1 LFNPKFKEEE
11 SMTFEMKIQPGP
23 ISLFAFL
30 FALVLAVMPSG
41 VAAQSST
48 EQIKIVGHLDL
59 QGIHVKHIF
68 MQRSGDKC
76 YLYLLRPTKNAF
88 AIVEVTNP
96 EKPVLVDRAAL
107 QAPPG
112 GSVDLPEAGSVLAI
126 ALTPDQSSGT
136 TTGSSPVSL
145 PTESV
150 RLLDLTDPKHPKVLK
165 TFNGVTSINADSG
178 RKLIFIANSDGLWIV
193 SHNHERPLPMCSSDT
208 EISSLPNCQ

>member
-11 SMTFEMKIQPGP
+11 SMIFKMKIQLGP
-23 ISLFAFL
+23 ISLFAF
-30 FALVLAVMPSG
+30 VLALILSVTPSG
-41 VAAQSST
+41 VAAQST
-48 EQIKIVGHLDL
+48 AEQIKVVGHLDL

-68 MQRSGDKC
+68 VQQSGDKR
-76 YLYLLRPTKNAF
+76 YLYLLRPAKNAF
-88 AIVEVTNP
+88 AIVEITNP

-126 ALTPDQSSGT
+126 ALTPDQGSGT

-178 RKLIFIANSDGLWIV
+178 RKLIFIANSDGLWVV
-193 SHNHERPLPMCSSDT
+193 SHNHERPLPMCTSDS
-208 EISSLPNCQ
+208 ESASLPNCQ

>member
-1 LFNPKFKEEE
+1 
-11 SMTFEMKIQPGP
+11 MTFKMKMQLGP
-23 ISLFAFL
+23 ISLFAF
-30 FALVLAVMPSG
+30 VLTLILGATPSG

-88 AIVEVTNP
+88 AIVDVTSP

-107 QAPPG
+107 QASPG

-126 ALTPDQSSGT
+126 ALTPDQSSVT

-150 RLLDLTDPKHPKVLK
+150 RLLDLTDPKHPKALK

-193 SHNHERPLPMCSSDT
+193 SHNHERPLPMCTSNS

>member
-30 FALVLAVMPSG
+30 IALILAVTPSG

-68 MQRSGDKC
+68 MQRSGEKC

-88 AIVEVTNP
+88 AIVDVTSP

-107 QAPPG
+107 QEPPG
-112 GSVDLPEAGSVLAI
+112 GSVDLPETGSVLAI
-126 ALTPDQSSGT
+126 AVEPDQSSAAAA
-136 TTGSSPVSL
+136 GSSPVSL

-150 RLLDLTDPKHPKVLK
+150 RLMDLTDPKHPKVLK
-165 TFNGVTSINADSG
+165 TFSGVTSINADSG
-178 RKLIFIANSDGLWIV
+178 RRLIFIANSDGLWIV
-193 SHNHERPLPMCSSDT
+193 SHNHARPLPMCTSD
-208 EISSLPNCQ
+208 SAFSALPNCQ

>member
-1 LFNPKFKEEE
+1 MN
-11 SMTFEMKIQPGP
+11 FEMKIQPGP
-23 ISLFAFL
+23 ISLLVFL
-30 FALVLAVMPSG
+30 FASILAVMPSG

-68 MQRSGDKC
+68 MQRSGDRC

-88 AIVEVTNP
+88 AIVDVTNP

-107 QAPPG
+107 QEPPG

-126 ALTPDQSSGT
+126 ALTPDQSSAT
-136 TTGSSPVSL
+136 ATGSSPVSL
-145 PTESV
+145 SSESV
-150 RLLDLTDPKHPKVLK
+150 RLLDLTDPKHPRVLK

-178 RKLIFIANSDGLWIV
+178 RRLIFVANSDGLWII